1 MSYERTIKLKD
12 NEAPVILNKDTGEI
26 KEIRTIFNSMP
37 EGKEHWMKNEKFVK
51 MFSYSWKYLTMRLNS
66 DELKVLVIMTL
77 MVEPG
82 TNALTPL
89 NDEVSM
95 LQLQS
100 VFGIERRKMPNIL
113 KKLFDI
119 GVYAKFEVSKITEGY
134 KKYWILNPY
143 VSFKGRLIDSEI
155 IKLFYDTEVES
166 AYAKQYFKE
175 KRSNEVVGVEKERA
189 LITC

>member
-100 VFGIERRKMPNIL
+100 VFGIERRKIPNIL

-143 VSFKGRLIDSEI
+143 VSFKGRLIDHSI
-155 IKLFYDTEVES
+155 IELFFDTRVELEYS
-166 AYAKQYFKE
+166 RQFKKDRESKIIPVE
-175 KRSNEVVGVEKERA
+175 KREGDLN
-189 LITC
+189 